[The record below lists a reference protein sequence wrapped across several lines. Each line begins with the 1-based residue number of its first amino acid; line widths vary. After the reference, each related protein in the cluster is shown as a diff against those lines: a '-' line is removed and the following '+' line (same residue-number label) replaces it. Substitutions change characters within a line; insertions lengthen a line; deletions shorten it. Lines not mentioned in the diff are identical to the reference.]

1 MKKILIIIVAII
13 ITIGVN
19 FTIKEMINNE
29 DERNIDNG
37 DMIIKIEN
45 IKNESNNGY
54 VIYKS
59 GIIEKQ
65 NYISGKVKKED
76 KLSKNQLTNLLK
88 LVNEI
93 DESKVHTINTLVAV
107 TEGQIITIFSSNT
120 NKIIIKDFYSS
131 NYSDA
136 AKQIIEILEEKKLL

>member
-29 DERNIDNG
+29 NERNIDNG

-93 DESKVHTINTLVAV
+93 DESKVYTINTLVAV